1 MVQTLNFINLSSQQ
15 APNDVNWAGLVNSGV
30 QGVLIRLGHGIIR
43 DPCASG
49 HIAKAKQYGLYW
61 HGYHTYEGVVN
72 EPQFT
77 IKNATE
83 LGLST
88 SQYYFVDLTKSSD
101 PFNDYY
107 ALHANWLSQG
117 YSTGLLISNEDYLS
131 KFTDSEVTASGSLR
145 WLISDTEPANYDIWQ
160 YSSEGTIGTSSVK
173 VGFNFAKTDKLKYNL
188 STTLTGADI
197 NKDPYNPQ
205 TPVGG
210 AYIGWG
216 YDTTGLG
223 GGKTIGYSTN
233 GKNFYALI
241 GPNGLVVRK
250 SDGNRIY
257 GTIADQ
263 IDSAIS
269 ANVIPAKSAADS
281 AVAYANDAIEK
292 SKVNSQAI
300 DDINSAV
307 SDAKQG
313 ANDAMS
319 RAVSAWDA
327 AQSNVDLID
336 SNYAS
341 ASASISSARTEAL
354 AAADEAKK
362 SASAAQADIV
372 VVKSS
377 VAAVQADVT
386 ATKSDVAVA
395 KSDIADTKTNLTI
408 QAKSLASYAAQAS
421 AEYASTAS
429 ALSDAKTEFSSDV
442 AEAKSLANTA
452 QTTADNAVK
461 SAGENAKALTSQ
473 ANALSDA
480 RKAMDSGIA
489 NAKELANAAQETADS
504 AVKSASSVADNLT
517 AVASQAKA
525 NSDGI
530 TKVTSDVGLLQTT
543 VANNTGDISTIQ
555 ETAKQIQQAVS
566 DNAGNITVAKQTAD
580 SAVAVASDAKSN
592 ATVAVQTASGASVT
606 AENAQG
612 DAATAMVTSK
622 GAVIQASDAKS
633 NATVAVQT
641 ASEASLTA
649 TNAQGDASIAKQTAS
664 DASVQIKN
672 AQGDISK
679 LQTRAGAIET
689 SVANNSGA
697 IADVQATANQLKA
710 SVSDNSGAI
719 VVATQTAQGA
729 ATVASDAKSN
739 ATVAIQ
745 TASQASITASN
756 ASGQA
761 ASAVITANG
770 AMTTASDAK
779 SNATVAVQTASGA
792 SLTATNANS
801 DATVAKQTAS
811 EAKVQASNAE
821 SDFAQLSIR
830 AGKIEASV
838 ANNSGAIASVQQTA
852 NGLTTTVADIKAN
865 GGGRNY
871 LRDSDKSIS
880 GFGQDLGTMP
890 NEVLSS
896 LAGETITMS
905 ADVEWSNFQYDDT
918 HSKQSRL
925 GFELSVSGSDG
936 NHYWWGAWKAPVTPS
951 GKERVSATVTLPAN
965 VTFTVNNNGHSGY
978 VSINGTGI
986 VSHAKIEGGT
996 VAHDWSPAPEDLQNQ
1011 FTQIKQ
1017 SIDGVTT
1024 IISDPKTGLNAT
1036 YQTATG
1042 NATTI
1047 SNIEGDVS
1055 QLKVSASS
1063 ASLALSNAAGNIS
1076 SLQATASELETKYA
1090 DAANDI
1096 SQIKT
1101 EAKGM
1106 TQTISTAQGD
1116 IANLK
1121 TRADGFDAEFATAN
1135 GNISKLQTDAT
1146 GTTQTLANTKSD
1158 VAVLQSRADGLDAKY
1173 ATAAGDINTLK
1184 TNASGFSQTL
1194 TNAQGDISTLKSTVS
1209 GVQTTLTDAQGN
1221 ISTLQS
1227 DVSGLKKTTSDN
1239 AGNIST
1245 LQAGAKTLTSQ
1256 MSSAQGDISTL
1267 KQTASGISSQV
1278 SGVSSD
1284 LNNLKSQAQWVIVT
1298 DTVDLN
1304 NIKTP
1309 CHEFLKGGVTN
1320 APNETAWWYLT
1331 VEGSEDD
1338 RITQTVIADQSNNR
1352 YTRRFADSWSAWVR
1366 DATQTDVTTLSNLI
1380 TANTTAI
1387 NQNKNAITLKADQT
1401 AVDKVNGTVSQL
1413 QSSLTVQAGQ
1423 IQEKVTSSQVTGML
1437 TGYATQDY
1445 TQSLVTQKA
1454 NDWNLNLTS
1463 LKTDVNA
1470 IKTNGGGQN
1479 LVANTGTDIVIDAT
1493 SPNAN
1498 NWTFD
1503 KIYFTEQPKQG
1514 DLITVSA
1521 DSTLTGTG
1529 ALDEYQVVLYDSA
1542 ASQSRSTAQY
1552 LKAGKRDSVT
1562 LSLDNLNGTGDT
1574 VLLIYAGKAS
1584 ETQGKK
1590 NVIHHL
1596 MVEKGTVAHDWSPA
1610 PSDMATVTSV
1620 TNLAI
1625 GVEGVQAQV
1634 YNSDGSSKITQLSN
1648 LIATKVSQGDYNSQ
1662 ITQLQ
1667 NNINLRVT
1675 KGDLISQINQEAG
1688 GNTLI
1693 QVSNGKGSFVL
1704 NAANTIMTGKA
1715 WIPDAAIGSISAD
1728 KVTLGSSSLWNS
1740 DGTLNLLNQSNGL
1753 KALIQVK
1760 QGLVQNTTQS
1770 IISFSSDYNNRA
1782 FSITP
1787 VGATVTPTLFFERYD
1802 QAPDHWLGFTR
1813 NNVEHEGVEF
1823 NTWDNDGERFFVSC
1837 HARFEKNLRTLG
1849 TLSQG
1854 SWNGT
1859 PGKPEAGVLTIKSGN
1874 TIWSGSD
1881 YLAIGDNISNSFTN
1895 VMARSFSQQST
1906 LSSKTNIETVD
1917 PKYALDLVNRTDIL
1931 SYQYKADVAQG
1942 KTKRY
1947 TSMILDDVN
1956 DVSKYYAPDEFAN
1969 EERTGRD
1976 DGSAVGYLFLAV
1988 KELTRR
1994 IENLEEKLN
2003 G

>member
-15 APNDVNWAGLVNSGV
+15 APNDVDWAGLVNSGV

-77 IKNATE
+77 IKNANE

-117 YSTGLLISNEDYLS
+117 YSTGLLISSNDYLS
-131 KFTDSEVTASGSLR
+131 KFTDSDVTASGTLR

-173 VGFNFAKTDKLKYNL
+173 IGFNFAKTDKLKYNL

-205 TPVGG
+205 APVGG

-319 RAVSAWDA
+319 RAMSAWDA
-327 AQSNVDLID
+327 ARSNVNLID

-372 VVKSS
+372 VVRSD

-386 ATKSDVAVA
+386 ATRSDVAVA
-395 KSDIADTKTNLTI
+395 KSDIAIAKTDLAS
-408 QAKSLASYAAQAS
+408 QATSLSSYAAQAS
-421 AEYASTAS
+421 A
-429 ALSDAKTEFSSDV
+429 
-442 AEAKSLANTA
+442 
-452 QTTADNAVK
+452 
-461 SAGENAKALTSQ
+461 AGEDITTLKSQ
-473 ANALSDA
+473 AGQFEQD
-480 RKAMDSGIA
+480 M
-489 NAKELANAAQETADS
+489 AD
-504 AVKSASSVADNLT
+504 
-517 AVASQAKA
+517 
-525 NSDGI
+525 
-530 TKVTSDVGLLQTT
+530 TK
-543 VANNTGDISTIQ
+543 
-555 ETAKQIQQAVS
+555 
-566 DNAGNITVAKQTAD
+566 
-580 SAVAVASDAKSN
+580 
-592 ATVAVQTASGASVT
+592 
-606 AENAQG
+606 
-612 DAATAMVTSK
+612 
-622 GAVIQASDAKS
+622 
-633 NATVAVQT
+633 
-641 ASEASLTA
+641 
-649 TNAQGDASIAKQTAS
+649 
-664 DASVQIKN
+664 
-672 AQGDISK
+672 
-679 LQTRAGAIET
+679 
-689 SVANNSGA
+689 
-697 IADVQATANQLKA
+697 
-710 SVSDNSGAI
+710 
-719 VVATQTAQGA
+719 
-729 ATVASDAKSN
+729 
-739 ATVAIQ
+739 
-745 TASQASITASN
+745 
-756 ASGQA
+756 
-761 ASAVITANG
+761 
-770 AMTTASDAK
+770 
-779 SNATVAVQTASGA
+779 
-792 SLTATNANS
+792 
-801 DATVAKQTAS
+801 
-811 EAKVQASNAE
+811 
-821 SDFAQLSIR
+821 
-830 AGKIEASV
+830 
-838 ANNSGAIASVQQTA
+838 
-852 NGLTTTVADIKAN
+852 
-865 GGGRNY
+865 
-871 LRDSDKSIS
+871 
-880 GFGQDLGTMP
+880 
-890 NEVLSS
+890 
-896 LAGETITMS
+896 
-905 ADVEWSNFQYDDT
+905 
-918 HSKQSRL
+918 
-925 GFELSVSGSDG
+925 
-936 NHYWWGAWKAPVTPS
+936 
-951 GKERVSATVTLPAN
+951 
-965 VTFTVNNNGHSGY
+965 
-978 VSINGTGI
+978 
-986 VSHAKIEGGT
+986 
-996 VAHDWSPAPEDLQNQ
+996 
-1011 FTQIKQ
+1011 
-1017 SIDGVTT
+1017 
-1024 IISDPKTGLNAT
+1024 
-1036 YQTATG
+1036 
-1042 NATTI
+1042 
-1047 SNIEGDVS
+1047 GDVS

-1063 ASLALSNAAGNIS
+1063 ASVALSDAAGNIS
-1076 SLQATASELETKYA
+1076 TLQATAKSYSAALSDTNSNVASVTATASDLETKYA
-1090 DAANDI
+1090 DAAGDI
-1096 SQIKT
+1096 STLQ
-1101 EAKGM
+1101 ANAQGM

-1173 ATAAGDINTLK
+1173 ADAAGDINTLK
-1184 TNASGFSQTL
+1184 ANASGISQTL

-1239 AGNIST
+1239 TGNIST
-1245 LQAGAKTLTSQ
+1245 LQATANTLTSQ

-1278 SGVSSD
+1278 SGMSGD

-1309 CHEFLKGGVTN
+1309 CHEFLKGIVTN
-1320 APNETAWWYLT
+1320 APNERAWWYLT
-1331 VEGSEDD
+1331 VEGSESN

-1366 DATQTDVTTLSNLI
+1366 DATQTDVTSLSNLI

-1401 AVDKVNGTVSQL
+1401 AVDKINGTVSQL

-1437 TGYATQDY
+1437 AGYATQSY
-1445 TQSLVTQKA
+1445 AQSLVTQTADK
-1454 NDWNLNLTS
+1454 WNLNLTK
-1463 LKTDVNA
+1463 LQTDVNA
-1470 IKTNGGGQN
+1470 IKTTGGGVN
-1479 LVANTGTDIVIDAT
+1479 LVQNTSTDIVVDDTANTGTQGWRFNTIPI
-1493 SPNAN
+1493 NADLKVG
-1498 NWTFD
+1498 D
-1503 KIYFTEQPKQG
+1503 K
-1514 DLITVSA
+1514 ITVSVENVTMIGKGDLSKWGA
-1521 DSTLTGTG
+1521 ILYSTDISEARSDTYAINSGKNGQVTITVTSINDSNK
-1529 ALDEYQVVLYDSA
+1529 Q
-1542 ASQSRSTAQY
+1542 TA
-1552 LKAGKRDSVT
+1552 
-1562 LSLDNLNGTGDT
+1562 
-1574 VLLIYAGKAS
+1574 LLIYSGRVS
-1584 ETQGKK
+1584 DTEGKK
-1590 NVIHHL
+1590 AVFHHL
-1596 MVEKGTVAHDWSPA
+1596 MVEKGTVSHDWSPA
-1610 PSDMATVTSV
+1610 PSDMATVTDV

-1667 NNINLRVT
+1667 NNINLRVA
-1675 KGDLISQINQEAG
+1675 KGDVISQINQEAG
-1688 GNTLI
+1688 GDTLI

-1704 NAANTIMTGKA
+1704 DASNTIMTGKA

-1728 KVTLGSSSLWNS
+1728 KIMLGSSSLWNS
-1740 DGTLNLLNQSNGL
+1740 DGTLNLVNQNGNL

-1760 QGLVQNTTQS
+1760 QGLVQDTTQS
-1770 IISFSSDYNNRA
+1770 IISFASDYNTRA

-1813 NNVEHEGVEF
+1813 NEVQREGLEF
-1823 NTWDNDGERFFVSC
+1823 NTWDNDGERFFVEC
-1837 HARFEKNLRTLG
+1837 HARFDRNISAVG
-1849 TLSQG
+1849 TINQG
-1854 SWNGT
+1854 TWNGT
-1859 PGKPEAGVLTIKSGN
+1859 TGKPLAGILTITAGN

-1881 YLAIGDNISNSFTN
+1881 FLAIGDHVSNGYTN
-1895 VMARSFSQQST
+1895 VIAKSFSQQST

-1976 DGSAVGYLFLAV
+1976 DGSAVGFLFLAV

>member
-88 SQYYFVDLTKSSD
+88 SQYYFADLTNSSD

-107 ALHANWLSQG
+107 ALHANWLSEG

-173 VGFNFAKTDKLKYNL
+173 IGFNFAKTDKLKYNL

-205 TPVGG
+205 APVGG

-223 GGKTIGYSTN
+223 GGKTFGYSTN
-233 GKNFYALI
+233 GKNFYALV
-241 GPNGLVVRK
+241 GPKGLVVRK

-377 VAAVQADVT
+377 VAAVQAGV
-386 ATKSDVAVA
+386 ATTRSDVAVA
-395 KSDIADTKTNLTI
+395 KSDIADTKAGLTI
-408 QAKSLASYAAQAS
+408 QAKSLSSYAAQAS
-421 AEYASTAS
+421 AAYNSTAS
-429 ALSDAKTEFSSDV
+429 ALSDAKTAFSSDV
-442 AEAKSLANTA
+442 AETKKLANTA
-452 QTTADNAVK
+452 QATADSAVE
-461 SAGENAKALTSQ
+461 SASENAKELASQ

-480 RKAMDSGIA
+480 KKAMDSDVA
-489 NAKELANAAQETADS
+489 SAKELANVAQATADS
-504 AVKSASSVADNLT
+504 AVESASSVANNLA
-517 AVASQAKA
+517 AVASQANA
-525 NSDGI
+525 NANGI

-543 VANNTGDISTIQ
+543 VADNTGDISTIQ

-566 DNAGNITVAKQTAD
+566 DNSGNITVAKQTAD

-592 ATVAVQTASGASVT
+592 ATVAVQTASGASLT
-606 AENAQG
+606 ATNAQG
-612 DAATAMVTSK
+612 DATTAMTTANS
-622 GAVIQASDAKS
+622 AVIQASDAKS

-649 TNAQGDASIAKQTAS
+649 ANAKGDASIAKQTAS

-672 AQGDISK
+672 AQGDI
-679 LQTRAGAIET
+679 
-689 SVANNSGA
+689 
-697 IADVQATANQLKA
+697 
-710 SVSDNSGAI
+710 
-719 VVATQTAQGA
+719 AQ
-729 ATVASDAKSN
+729 
-739 ATVAIQ
+739 
-745 TASQASITASN
+745 
-756 ASGQA
+756 
-761 ASAVITANG
+761 
-770 AMTTASDAK
+770 
-779 SNATVAVQTASGA
+779 
-792 SLTATNANS
+792 
-801 DATVAKQTAS
+801 
-811 EAKVQASNAE
+811 
-821 SDFAQLSIR
+821 
-830 AGKIEASV
+830 
-838 ANNSGAIASVQQTA
+838 
-852 NGLTTTVADIKAN
+852 
-865 GGGRNY
+865 
-871 LRDSDKSIS
+871 
-880 GFGQDLGTMP
+880 
-890 NEVLSS
+890 
-896 LAGETITMS
+896 
-905 ADVEWSNFQYDDT
+905 
-918 HSKQSRL
+918 
-925 GFELSVSGSDG
+925 
-936 NHYWWGAWKAPVTPS
+936 
-951 GKERVSATVTLPAN
+951 
-965 VTFTVNNNGHSGY
+965 
-978 VSINGTGI
+978 
-986 VSHAKIEGGT
+986 
-996 VAHDWSPAPEDLQNQ
+996 
-1011 FTQIKQ
+1011 
-1017 SIDGVTT
+1017 
-1024 IISDPKTGLNAT
+1024 
-1036 YQTATG
+1036 
-1042 NATTI
+1042 
-1047 SNIEGDVS
+1047 
-1055 QLKVSASS
+1055 
-1063 ASLALSNAAGNIS
+1063 
-1076 SLQATASELETKYA
+1076 
-1090 DAANDI
+1090 
-1096 SQIKT
+1096 
-1101 EAKGM
+1101 
-1106 TQTISTAQGD
+1106 
-1116 IANLK
+1116 LK

-1173 ATAAGDINTLK
+1173 ADAAGDINTLK

-1209 GVQTTLTDAQGN
+1209 GVQTTLTNAQGN

-1245 LQAGAKTLTSQ
+1245 LQSTANTLTSQ

-1278 SGVSSD
+1278 SGMSGD

-1366 DATQTDVTTLSNLI
+1366 DATQTDVTSLSNLI

-1401 AVDKVNGTVSQL
+1401 AVDKINGTVSQL
-1413 QSSLTVQAGQ
+1413 QSSLTVQAEQ

-1437 TGYATQDY
+1437 SGYATQDY

-1454 NDWNLNLTS
+1454 DEWNVNLTKLKNDTQTS
-1463 LKTDVNA
+1463 L
-1470 IKTNGGGQN
+1470 
-1479 LVANTGTDIVIDAT
+1479 
-1493 SPNAN
+1493 
-1498 NWTFD
+1498 
-1503 KIYFTEQPKQG
+1503 
-1514 DLITVSA
+1514 
-1521 DSTLTGTG
+1521 
-1529 ALDEYQVVLYDSA
+1529 
-1542 ASQSRSTAQY
+1542 
-1552 LKAGKRDSVT
+1552 
-1562 LSLDNLNGTGDT
+1562 
-1574 VLLIYAGKAS
+1574 
-1584 ETQGKK
+1584 TQ
-1590 NVIHHL
+1590 
-1596 MVEKGTVAHDWSPA
+1596 
-1610 PSDMATVTSV
+1610 
-1620 TNLAI
+1620 LAV

-1648 LIATKVSQGDYNSQ
+1648 LIATKVSQDDYNSQ
-1662 ITQLQ
+1662 ITQLK
-1667 NNINLRVT
+1667 NDINLRVA
-1675 KGDLISQINQEAG
+1675 KGDVISQINQEAG
-1688 GNTLI
+1688 GDTLI
-1693 QVSNGKGSFVL
+1693 QVSNGKKSLILDAG
-1704 NAANTIMTGKA
+1704 NTIITGKA
-1715 WIPDAAIGSISAD
+1715 WIPDAAISSISAD
-1728 KVTLGSSSLWNS
+1728 KIMLGSSALYNS
-1740 DGTLNLLNQSNGL
+1740 DGTLNLVNQSNDL

-1760 QGLVQNTTQS
+1760 QGLVQDTTQS

-1782 FSITP
+1782 FSVTP

-1802 QAPDHWLGFTR
+1802 QTAGHWLGFTR
-1813 NNVEHEGVEF
+1813 NEVRRDGLMF
-1823 NTWDNDGERFFVSC
+1823 NTWDNDGERFFVAC
-1837 HARFEKNLRTLG
+1837 HARFDRNISATG
-1849 TLSQG
+1849 NIYQG

-1859 PGKPEAGVLTIKSGN
+1859 TGKPLAGVLSIQSGN

-1881 YLAIGDNISNSFTN
+1881 FLAIGDHLSNSFTN

-1917 PKYALDLVNRTDIL
+1917 PKDALDLVNRTDIR
-1931 SYQYKADVAQG
+1931 SYQYKTDVAEG
-1942 KTKRY
+1942 KAKRY
-1947 TSMILDDVN
+1947 TSLIIDDVN
-1956 DVSKYYAPDEFAN
+1956 DVSKYYAPDEFTN

-1976 DGSAVGYLFLAV
+1976 DGSAVGYLFLAIQ
-1988 KELTRR
+1988 ELTRR
-1994 IENLEEKLN
+1994 IKTLEEKLN

>member
-88 SQYYFVDLTKSSD
+88 SQYYFADLTNSSD

-107 ALHANWLSQG
+107 ALHANWLSEG

-173 VGFNFAKTDKLKYNL
+173 IGFNFAKTDKLKYNL

-205 TPVGG
+205 APVGG

-223 GGKTIGYSTN
+223 GGKTFGYSTN
-233 GKNFYALI
+233 GKNFYALV
-241 GPNGLVVRK
+241 GPKGLVVRK

-377 VAAVQADVT
+377 VAAVQAGV
-386 ATKSDVAVA
+386 ATTRSDVAVA
-395 KSDIADTKTNLTI
+395 KSDIADTKAGLTI
-408 QAKSLASYAAQAS
+408 QAKSLSSYAAQAS
-421 AEYASTAS
+421 AAYNSTAS
-429 ALSDAKTEFSSDV
+429 ALSDAKTAFSSDV
-442 AEAKSLANTA
+442 AETKKLANTA
-452 QTTADNAVK
+452 QATADSAVE
-461 SAGENAKALTSQ
+461 SASENAKELASQ

-480 RKAMDSGIA
+480 KKAMDSDVA
-489 NAKELANAAQETADS
+489 SAKELANAAQATADS
-504 AVKSASSVADNLT
+504 AVESASSVANNLA
-517 AVASQAKA
+517 AVASQANA
-525 NSDGI
+525 NANGI

-543 VANNTGDISTIQ
+543 VADNTGDISTIQ

-566 DNAGNITVAKQTAD
+566 DNSGNITVAKQTAD

-592 ATVAVQTASGASVT
+592 ATVAVQTASGASLT
-606 AENAQG
+606 ATNAQG
-612 DAATAMVTSK
+612 DATTAMTTANS
-622 GAVIQASDAKS
+622 AVIQASDAKS

-649 TNAQGDASIAKQTAS
+649 ANAKGDASIAKQTAS

-672 AQGDISK
+672 AQGDI
-679 LQTRAGAIET
+679 
-689 SVANNSGA
+689 
-697 IADVQATANQLKA
+697 
-710 SVSDNSGAI
+710 
-719 VVATQTAQGA
+719 AQ
-729 ATVASDAKSN
+729 
-739 ATVAIQ
+739 
-745 TASQASITASN
+745 
-756 ASGQA
+756 
-761 ASAVITANG
+761 
-770 AMTTASDAK
+770 
-779 SNATVAVQTASGA
+779 
-792 SLTATNANS
+792 
-801 DATVAKQTAS
+801 
-811 EAKVQASNAE
+811 
-821 SDFAQLSIR
+821 
-830 AGKIEASV
+830 
-838 ANNSGAIASVQQTA
+838 
-852 NGLTTTVADIKAN
+852 
-865 GGGRNY
+865 
-871 LRDSDKSIS
+871 
-880 GFGQDLGTMP
+880 
-890 NEVLSS
+890 
-896 LAGETITMS
+896 
-905 ADVEWSNFQYDDT
+905 
-918 HSKQSRL
+918 
-925 GFELSVSGSDG
+925 
-936 NHYWWGAWKAPVTPS
+936 
-951 GKERVSATVTLPAN
+951 
-965 VTFTVNNNGHSGY
+965 
-978 VSINGTGI
+978 
-986 VSHAKIEGGT
+986 
-996 VAHDWSPAPEDLQNQ
+996 
-1011 FTQIKQ
+1011 
-1017 SIDGVTT
+1017 
-1024 IISDPKTGLNAT
+1024 
-1036 YQTATG
+1036 
-1042 NATTI
+1042 
-1047 SNIEGDVS
+1047 
-1055 QLKVSASS
+1055 
-1063 ASLALSNAAGNIS
+1063 
-1076 SLQATASELETKYA
+1076 
-1090 DAANDI
+1090 
-1096 SQIKT
+1096 
-1101 EAKGM
+1101 
-1106 TQTISTAQGD
+1106 
-1116 IANLK
+1116 LK

-1173 ATAAGDINTLK
+1173 ADAAGDINTLK

-1209 GVQTTLTDAQGN
+1209 GVQTTLTNAQGN

-1245 LQAGAKTLTSQ
+1245 LQSTANTLTSQ

-1278 SGVSSD
+1278 SGMSGD

-1366 DATQTDVTTLSNLI
+1366 DATQTDVTSLSNLI

-1401 AVDKVNGTVSQL
+1401 AVDKINGTVSQL
-1413 QSSLTVQAGQ
+1413 QSSLTVQAEQ

-1437 TGYATQDY
+1437 SGYATQDY

-1454 NDWNLNLTS
+1454 DEWNANLTKLKNDTQTS
-1463 LKTDVNA
+1463 L
-1470 IKTNGGGQN
+1470 
-1479 LVANTGTDIVIDAT
+1479 
-1493 SPNAN
+1493 
-1498 NWTFD
+1498 
-1503 KIYFTEQPKQG
+1503 
-1514 DLITVSA
+1514 
-1521 DSTLTGTG
+1521 
-1529 ALDEYQVVLYDSA
+1529 
-1542 ASQSRSTAQY
+1542 
-1552 LKAGKRDSVT
+1552 
-1562 LSLDNLNGTGDT
+1562 
-1574 VLLIYAGKAS
+1574 
-1584 ETQGKK
+1584 TQ
-1590 NVIHHL
+1590 
-1596 MVEKGTVAHDWSPA
+1596 
-1610 PSDMATVTSV
+1610 
-1620 TNLAI
+1620 LAV

-1648 LIATKVSQGDYNSQ
+1648 LIATKVSQDDYNSQ
-1662 ITQLQ
+1662 ITQLK
-1667 NNINLRVT
+1667 NDINLRVA
-1675 KGDLISQINQEAG
+1675 KGDVISQINQEAG
-1688 GNTLI
+1688 GDTLI
-1693 QVSNGKGSFVL
+1693 QVSNGKKSLILDAG
-1704 NAANTIMTGKA
+1704 NTIITGKA
-1715 WIPDAAIGSISAD
+1715 WIPDAAISSISAD
-1728 KVTLGSSSLWNS
+1728 KIMLGSSALYNS
-1740 DGTLNLLNQSNGL
+1740 DGTLNLVNQSNDL

-1760 QGLVQNTTQS
+1760 QGLVQDTTQS

-1782 FSITP
+1782 FSVTP

-1802 QAPDHWLGFTR
+1802 QTAGHWLGFTR
-1813 NNVEHEGVEF
+1813 NEVRRDGLMF
-1823 NTWDNDGERFFVSC
+1823 NTWDNDGERFFVAC
-1837 HARFEKNLRTLG
+1837 HARFDRNISATG
-1849 TLSQG
+1849 NIYQG

-1859 PGKPEAGVLTIKSGN
+1859 TGKPLAGVLSIQSGN

-1881 YLAIGDNISNSFTN
+1881 FLAIGDHLSNSFTN

-1917 PKYALDLVNRTDIL
+1917 PKDALDLVNRTDIR
-1931 SYQYKADVAQG
+1931 SYQYKTDVAEG
-1942 KTKRY
+1942 KAKRY
-1947 TSMILDDVN
+1947 TSLIIDDVN
-1956 DVSKYYAPDEFAN
+1956 DVSKYYAPDEFTN

-1976 DGSAVGYLFLAV
+1976 DGSAVGYLFLAIQ
-1988 KELTRR
+1988 ELTRR
-1994 IENLEEKLN
+1994 IKTLEEKLN

>member
-15 APNDVNWAGLVNSGV
+15 APNDVDWAGLVNSGV

-77 IKNATE
+77 IKNANE

-117 YSTGLLISNEDYLS
+117 YSTGLLISSNDYLS
-131 KFTDSEVTASGSLR
+131 KFTDSDVTASGTLR
-145 WLISDTEPANYDIWQ
+145 WLISDTKPADYDVWQ

-188 STTLTGADI
+188 NTTLTGADI
-197 NKDPYNPQ
+197 SKDPYNPQ
-205 TPVGG
+205 APVGG

-241 GPNGLVVRK
+241 GPDGLVVRK

-281 AVAYANDAIEK
+281 AVAYANDAVEK

-307 SDAKQG
+307 SDAVS
-313 ANDAMS
+313 DAAVARS
-319 RAVSAWDA
+319 DGLRAWNA
-327 AQSNVDLID
+327 AQSNVNLID
-336 SNYAS
+336 LNYAS
-341 ASASISSARTEAL
+341 ASAAISSARTEAI
-354 AAADEAKK
+354 AAADEAKS
-362 SASAAQADIV
+362 SASVAQAGV
-372 VVKSS
+372 VAVKSD

-386 ATKSDVAVA
+386 ATRSEVEVA
-395 KSDIADTKTNLTI
+395 KSDIADTKATLAQTASDLNSKITGVET
-408 QAKSLASYAAQAS
+408 SLAD
-421 AEYASTAS
+421 TTS
-429 ALSDAKTEFSSDV
+429 ALSDAKTAFSSGV
-442 AEAKSLANTA
+442 AEAKELAITA
-452 QTTADNAVK
+452 QTTANSAVE

-480 RKAMDSGIA
+480 KKAIDSDVA
-489 NAKELANAAQETADS
+489 SAKGLANAAQVTADN
-504 AVKSASSVADNLT
+504 AIKSASSVANDLSV
-517 AVASQAKA
+517 VASQAKA
-525 NSDGI
+525 NANGI

-555 ETAKQIQQAVS
+555 ETAKQIQQSVS

-606 AENAQG
+606 SKNAQG
-612 DAATAMVTSK
+612 DATTAMTTANS
-622 GAVIQASDAKS
+622 AVIQASDAKS
-633 NATVAVQT
+633 NATIAVQT

-697 IADVQATANQLKA
+697 IADVQTTANQLKA
-710 SVSDNSGAI
+710 SVSDNAGNI
-719 VVATQTAQGA
+719 TVAKQTADSA
-729 ATVASDAKSN
+729 VAVASDAKSN

-745 TASQASITASN
+745 TASQASVTAQN

-761 ASAVITANG
+761 ASAVLTANG
-770 AMTTASDAK
+770 AMTAASDAK

-811 EAKVQASNAE
+811 EAIFQASNAE
-821 SDFAQLSIR
+821 SNFAQLSIR
-830 AGKIEASV
+830 ANKIEANV
-838 ANNSGAIASVQQTA
+838 ADNSGAIASVQQTA
-852 NGLTTTVADIKAN
+852 NGLTTTVAAIKAN
-865 GGGRNY
+865 GGGVNLAKGTSSEDQSVGDASQTTGWVRSTIATFDNPQAGQQY
-871 LRDSDKSIS
+871 TISVNTRYNGGSWKIQFWDGTSPTQRGKWIIS
-880 GFGQDLGTMP
+880 GNSFTSTQGQKQT
-890 NEVLSS
+890 
-896 LAGETITMS
+896 ATIT
-905 ADVEWSNFQYDDT
+905 WP
-918 HSKQSRL
+918 
-925 GFELSVSGSDG
+925 SGSNKYMLVQLANNKKG
-936 NHYWWGAWKAPVTPS
+936 GQIFWNSAMLEEGA
-951 GKERVSATVTLPAN
+951 
-965 VTFTVNNNGHSGY
+965 
-978 VSINGTGI
+978 
-986 VSHAKIEGGT
+986 
-996 VAHDWSPAPEDLQNQ
+996 VAHTWSPAPEDLQNQ

-1017 SIDGVTT
+1017 SINGVTT
-1024 IISDPKTGLNAT
+1024 IINDPKTGLNAT
-1036 YQTATG
+1036 YQTAAG
-1042 NATTI
+1042 NSTTI
-1047 SNIEGDVS
+1047 SNIQGDVS

-1063 ASLALSNAAGNIS
+1063 ASVALSDAAGNIS

-1090 DAANDI
+1090 DAAGDI
-1096 SQIKT
+1096 STLQAN
-1101 EAKGM
+1101 AKGM
-1106 TQTISTAQGD
+1106 TQTISDAQGD
-1116 IANLK
+1116 IAKLK
-1121 TRADGFDAEFATAN
+1121 TRADGFDTQFANIN
-1135 GNISKLQTDAT
+1135 GDINKIQTNAT
-1146 GTTQTLANTKSD
+1146 GVTQTLANTKSD
-1158 VAVLQSRADGLDAKY
+1158 VAVLQSRADGFDAKY

-1194 TNAQGDISTLKSTVS
+1194 TNSQGDISTLKSTVS

-1245 LQAGAKTLTSQ
+1245 LQATAKTLTSQ
-1256 MSSAQGDISTL
+1256 MSGAQGDISTL
-1267 KQTASGISSQV
+1267 KQTASDFSSKV
-1278 SGVSSD
+1278 SGMETSLSD
-1284 LNNLKSQAQWVIVT
+1284 ANSKINGITSNGGGRNLLQGTGTASGDVAGGNGTFAQGAFNGYDAVKTNGCWSEHYLDLKSA
-1298 DTVDLN
+1298 L
-1304 NIKTP
+1304 
-1309 CHEFLKGGVTN
+1309 GRTN
-1320 APNETAWWYLT
+1320 AKAGDWYT
-1331 VEGSEDD
+1331 ISVYVKADKQIDTGSLDVYRALGNVD
-1338 RITQTVIADQSNNR
+1338 ANTNDGHLDPILMSNKPITTQWQQ
-1352 YTRRFADSWSAWVR
+1352 YSWSFQINNVSLQRQRTRVEYNFGTGDNWIYWAGWMLENGTVSHDWSPAPEDT
-1366 DATQTDVTTLSNLI
+1366 DAKI

-1387 NQNKNAITLKADQT
+1387 EQNKQAIALKADQT
-1401 AVDKVNGTVSQL
+1401 TVDKTNGTVQQL
-1413 QSSLTVQAGQ
+1413 QSQLKVQAGQ

-1437 TGYATQDY
+1437 AGYATQDY

-1454 NDWNLNLTS
+1454 DDWNVNLTKLKNDTQTS
-1463 LKTDVNA
+1463 L
-1470 IKTNGGGQN
+1470 
-1479 LVANTGTDIVIDAT
+1479 
-1493 SPNAN
+1493 
-1498 NWTFD
+1498 
-1503 KIYFTEQPKQG
+1503 
-1514 DLITVSA
+1514 
-1521 DSTLTGTG
+1521 
-1529 ALDEYQVVLYDSA
+1529 
-1542 ASQSRSTAQY
+1542 
-1552 LKAGKRDSVT
+1552 
-1562 LSLDNLNGTGDT
+1562 
-1574 VLLIYAGKAS
+1574 
-1584 ETQGKK
+1584 
-1590 NVIHHL
+1590 
-1596 MVEKGTVAHDWSPA
+1596 
-1610 PSDMATVTSV
+1610 

-1634 YNSDGSSKITQLSN
+1634 YNSDGSSKITQLSS

-1662 ITQLQ
+1662 ITQLK
-1667 NNINLRVT
+1667 NDINLRV
-1675 KGDLISQINQEAG
+1675 KSADLISQINLQAG
-1688 GNTLI
+1688 TALI
-1693 QVSNGKGSFVL
+1693 QSNKLVL
-1704 NAANTIMTGKA
+1704 DAKTTVFTGDA
-1715 WIPDAAIGSISAD
+1715 FIPSAAISSISAD
-1728 KVTLGSSSLWNS
+1728 KIMLGSSALYNS
-1740 DGTLNLLNQSNGL
+1740 DGTLNLVNQSNNL

-1802 QAPDHWLGFTR
+1802 QTAGHWLGFSR
-1813 NNVEHEGVEF
+1813 NEVQREGLTF

-1837 HARFEKNLRTLG
+1837 HARFDRNISADG
-1849 TLSQG
+1849 TINQG
-1854 SWNGT
+1854 TWNGT
-1859 PGKPEAGVLTIKSGN
+1859 SGKPEAGILTIKSGN

-1881 YLAIGDNISNSFTN
+1881 YLAVGDHVNNSYTN
-1895 VMARSFSQQST
+1895 VIAKSFSQQST
-1906 LSSKTNIETVD
+1906 LSAKTNIQPVD
-1917 PKYALDLVNRTDIL
+1917 PKDALDLINKTDIL
-1931 SYQYKADVAQG
+1931 SYQYKSDVANG
-1942 KTKRY
+1942 STKRY
-1947 TSMILDDVN
+1947 TSLIIDDVN
-1956 DVSKYYAPDEFAN
+1956 DVSEYFAPDEFTN
-1969 EERTGRD
+1969 ESRTGRD

-1994 IENLEEKLN
+1994 IKTLEEKLN